1 MIRRVLVANRGEI
14 ALRIV
19 RACRD
24 MNIDM
29 VAVHSEADRDG
40 LWATMATRR
49 VCIGPAR
56 AGESYLSVP
65 NIIEAALKTG
75 CDAIHPGFGFLSES
89 PAFAR
94 AVAESGLIFIG
105 PDADVMAR
113 MGDKSAA
120 RAAMMEA
127 HVPVVPGSEGE
138 VATLEEA
145 RRVAEAIGYPVLV
158 KASAGG
164 GGKGMRRADDADSLE
179 AAMAQASA
187 EAKAAFGNGA
197 VYLEKLIE
205 NPRHIEVQLLADH
218 HGNVVHLGER
228 ECSMQRMRQK
238 LLEESPSK
246 AVTPALREQLGDYA
260 VRAAKACGYQGAGT
274 VEFVLA
280 PDGQPYFIE
289 MNTRIQVEHPVTEML
304 TGIDLIREQIRI
316 AGGRALDFAQADVRL
331 RGHAIECRIC
341 AEDPEHGFAPSPG
354 RVEFLHLPGG
364 FGVRVESALYSGCD
378 ISPHYDS
385 MVAKIITHGDTRSE
399 AVYRMRRA
407 LEELVVTGV
416 KTNLSL
422 QYMLL
427 YRPEFLSGHYHTG
440 FVEANLDA
448 LLAPLEKEMML

>member
-29 VAVHSEADRDG
+29 VAVHSEADADG

-56 AGESYLSVP
+56 AGESYLSIP

-75 CDAIHPGFGFLSES
+75 CDAVHPGFGFLSEN
-89 PAFAR
+89 PDFAR
-94 AVAESGLIFIG
+94 KVAENGLIFIG
-105 PDADVMAR
+105 PGADVMAR

-120 RAAMMEA
+120 RAAMTEA
-127 HVPVVPGSEGE
+127 GVPVVPGSEGVVDSLE
-138 VATLEEA
+138 AARAVADA
-145 RRVAEAIGYPVLV
+145 VGYPVLV

-164 GGKGMRRADDADSLE
+164 GGKGMRRSDSPDDLE
-179 AAMAQASA
+179 AAMAQASG
-187 EAKAAFGNGA
+187 EAKSAFGDGA
-197 VYLEKLIE
+197 VYIEKLIE
-205 NPRHIEVQLLADH
+205 NPRHIEVQILADH

-228 ECSMQRMRQK
+228 ECSMQRLRQK

-246 AVTPALREQLGDYA
+246 AVTPELREQLGDYA

-280 PDGQPYFIE
+280 QDGKPYFIE

-304 TGIDLIREQIRI
+304 TGIDLVREQIRI
-316 AGGRALDFAQADVRL
+316 AGGRILDFAQADIAL

-341 AEDPEHGFAPSPG
+341 AEDPARGFAPSPG

-364 FGVRVESALYSGCD
+364 FGVRADSALYSGCE
-378 ISPHYDS
+378 IGPHYDS

-399 AVYRMRRA
+399 AIYRMRRA

-427 YRPEFLSGHYHTG
+427 YRPEFLSGRYHTG